1 MCIRDRVN
9 TRGRVLLTGTV
20 VDGRYLA
27 RVCVLSFRTHR
38 SQVDV
43 LVGQLAEE
51 SARLLAG
58 S

>member
-1 MCIRDRVN
+1 
-9 TRGRVLLTGTV
+9 
-20 VDGRYLA
+20 
-27 RVCVLSFRTHR
+27 VLSFRTHR

-58 S
+58 G